1 MRTRGAAVGL
11 SDDVRNAIHA
21 MPDSKDTS
29 QLAPTLDL
37 YIGMPV
43 MVTHNICI
51 QLCPA
56 NGAVG
61 RQLVTDDKG
70 SQFQATSLPPL
81 VLVQLK
87 REPRADLRPDL
98 SPRSLS

>member
-1 MRTRGAAVGL
+1 VLTRTRGAAVGL

-21 MPDSKDTS
+21 TPDS

-43 MVTHNICI
+43 TVTHNICI
-51 QLCPA
+51 QLGPA

-81 VLVQLK
+81 VLEC
-87 REPRADLRPDL
+87 EPRALRPDL
-98 SPRSLS
+98 PPRSLS